1 MEIRIFK
8 AEKNKTYYAVT
19 GVKLEIEAVE
29 AVIRKKKE
37 SKSNVFAYSVYRG
50 VIAPYKDGLDGIWK
64 RSDKKTGTP
73 CFIVWKG

>member
-1 MEIRIFK
+1 MEVRIFK
-8 AEKNKTYYAVT
+8 AEKKKTYYAVT

-37 SKSNVFAYSVYRG
+37 SKSKMFDYSVYRG